1 MTLHS
6 SLFLFQVSRINVSGF
21 TYYMISKRTLST
33 RMKKIAAE
41 LAVLY
46 PSPKCALN
54 FRNPL
59 EILIATILSAQCT
72 DNRVNM
78 VTADLFQKYQT
89 AEDFANAPI
98 EDLEAA
104 IHSTGFYH
112 NKAKNIKNCCA
123 QLIEKYNGEVPPD
136 IEKLAELPGVGRKT
150 ANVVLTN
157 GFGIASGIAVDTH
170 VIRLTNRWGLV
181 ETEDPLKIENVLTEN
196 NPQENWIDLGH
207 QIILHGRAVCSA
219 RKPHCDSCT
228 MAAFCP
234 SCGKFS

>member
-1 MTLHS
+1 
-6 SLFLFQVSRINVSGF
+6 
-21 TYYMISKRTLST
+21 MISKRTLTS

-46 PSPKCALN
+46 PNPKCALN

-78 VTADLFQKYQT
+78 VTQELFQRYQT
-89 AEDFANAPI
+89 AQDFANAPI

-104 IHSTGFYH
+104 IHSTGFFH
-112 NKAKNIKNCCA
+112 NKAKNIKSCCS
-123 QLIEKYNGEVPPD
+123 QLIERYDGVVPAD
-136 IEKLAELPGVGRKT
+136 MEKLSALPGVGRKT

-157 GFGIASGIAVDTH
+157 AFGISSGIPVDTH
-170 VIRLTNRWGLV
+170 VIRLTNRWELV
-181 ETEDPLKIENVLTEN
+181 DTEDPLKIEKVLLEL
-196 NPQENWIDLGH
+196 NPQDTWIDLGH
-207 QIILHGRAVCSA
+207 QIIFHGRAVCTA
-219 RKPHCDSCT
+219 RAPHCDRCT

-234 SCGKFS
+234 SCKSE